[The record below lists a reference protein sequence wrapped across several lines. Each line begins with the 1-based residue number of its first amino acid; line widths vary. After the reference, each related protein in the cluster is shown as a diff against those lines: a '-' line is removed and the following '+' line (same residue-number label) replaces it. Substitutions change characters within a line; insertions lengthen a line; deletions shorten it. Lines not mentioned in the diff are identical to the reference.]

1 MENSQDSDWNEMIQ
15 GLREGDQTVCSQFW
29 NQYGPV
35 LENVAARQL
44 SSRLQRRVGPDDVV
58 QSACRTFFRRVSSGQ
73 FDLPDADS
81 LWRLMCALTLTKARR
96 AARDHSRQKRGM
108 QAEEY
113 LDYGPSDS
121 IGKPMELPG
130 NPDTPLDAVVFSDQ
144 LEVLLG
150 ALSPQECQ
158 VLDMKLQ
165 NHTNEEI
172 AQLMKCSERTVR
184 RLTGQI
190 RNRWD
195 ALFEEE

>member
-1 MENSQDSDWNEMIQ
+1 M
-15 GLREGDQTVCSQFW
+15 
-29 NQYGPV
+29 
-35 LENVAARQL
+35 
-44 SSRLQRRVGPDDVV
+44 
-58 QSACRTFFRRVSSGQ
+58 
-73 FDLPDADS
+73 
-81 LWRLMCALTLTKARR
+81 K
-96 AARDHSRQKRGM
+96 
-108 QAEEY
+108 
-113 LDYGPSDS
+113 
-121 IGKPMELPG
+121 KP
-130 NPDTPLDAVVFSDQ
+130 TLDAVVFSDQ